1 MERRDFL
8 KGLGLLLAAP
18 VVAKIPMALPKP
30 EVAFSPK
37 AGIAS
42 AWVHFDGRA
51 PAIKDSFNVSSITQM
66 GEGEYVVAFEEP
78 MPINDY
84 VVSAN
89 PMARTDHQNNQGFSV
104 ETFSGKNEDMSIAVF
119 GSK

>member
-30 EVAFSPK
+30 EVAFAPD
-37 AGIAS
+37 GIAS
-42 AWVHFDGRA
+42 AWVHFDLSGGA
-51 PAIKDSFNVSSITQM
+51 PAIKSAFNVSSITQM

-78 MPINDY
+78 MPINDF
-84 VVSAN
+84 VIQTE
-89 PMARTDHQNNQGFSV
+89 PMARVDHHTNQGFSV
-104 ETFSGKNEDMSIAVF
+104 ETKSGKNEDMSIVVF
-119 GSK
+119 GR